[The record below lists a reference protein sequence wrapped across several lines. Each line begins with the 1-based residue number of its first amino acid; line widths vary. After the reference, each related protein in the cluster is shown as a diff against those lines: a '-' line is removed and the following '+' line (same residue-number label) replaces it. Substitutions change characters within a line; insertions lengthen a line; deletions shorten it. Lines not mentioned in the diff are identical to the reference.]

1 MPIYDITR
9 QISPDMA
16 VWPGDTPVNVQVTG
30 RIAEGSSVNV
40 SAVTMSC
47 HTGTHV
53 DAPYH
58 YFDDGARMNQVDL
71 DVYVGR
77 ATVVDMRHVS
87 GPARPEHLAGVD
99 LDRIERILFKTQ
111 DSQRPDTVWDP
122 DFVYLSAELATLFG
136 EKGIRLYGTDAP
148 SVDKS
153 DSKTLPAH
161 HALGHGNV
169 LILEGLM
176 LDGIE
181 PGDYELIALPL
192 KLERDG
198 SPVRAI
204 LRTLD

>member
-9 QISPDMA
+9 QLSPAIA
-16 VWPGDTPVNVQVTG
+16 VWPEDTPFSVQVVS
-30 RIAEGSSVNV
+30 RISEGSSVNV
-40 SAVTMSC
+40 SAMTMSS

-58 YFDDGARMNQVDL
+58 NVDDGARMNQVDL
-71 DVYVGR
+71 EAYVGR
-77 ATVVDMRHVS
+77 ATVVDLRHIS
-87 GPARPEHLAGVD
+87 GPVQVEDLAHVD
-99 LDRIERILFKTQ
+99 LDRVERILFKTK
-111 DSQRPDTVWDP
+111 DSLRPDTVWDP
-122 DFVYLSAELATLFG
+122 DFVYLSEEVATLFG

-148 SVDKS
+148 SVDKW
-153 DSKTLPAH
+153 DSKELPAH
-161 HALGHGNV
+161 HALGRGNV

-176 LDGIE
+176 LHGIE
-181 PGDYELIALPL
+181 PGEYELIALPL